1 MMGRALRRKAWALNS
16 RFELGP
22 LAGSALGLVPTENV
36 EPKPYQ
42 FINFYSIRLQSSG
55 KSVH

>member
-1 MMGRALRRKAWALNS
+1 MMSRALKRQEWAVNS
-16 RFELGP
+16 KFELGP

-36 EPKPYQ
+36 EP
-42 FINFYSIRLQSSG
+42 NFYSIRLKSSG